1 MVEFP
6 YFSSSPRS
14 SGGREGDSASFQAQ
28 TRTGTAQLEMGTAL
42 IFGLERRNTRLRFVE
57 HCARVAE
64 IVDRM
69 ARTFLLSDAERADLY
84 AAAQLHEIG
93 MIAVPAELIES
104 PKSLD
109 ETSLARLRA
118 QAGVGA
124 EILRPTRTTRTC
136 MLVEHQY
143 TDFDEIRLRFRAGSR
158 EVLLAGILRA
168 ADALDTMLHPR
179 PYQADLDPALPPL
192 ILRSGR
198 GTNFHPQAV
207 ESLLRIQGLD

>member
-1 MVEFP
+1 VVNFP
-6 YFSSSPRS
+6 DFSPRS
-14 SGGREGDSASFQAQ
+14 RPGAGREADPAFQAQ
-28 TRTGTAQLEMGTAL
+28 ARAGNAQLEMGTAL
-42 IFGLERRNTRLRFVE
+42 IFGLEQRNMRLRFVE
-57 HCARVAE
+57 HCARVATL
-64 IVDRM
+64 VDRM
-69 ARTFLLSDAERADLY
+69 ADAFLLKDAERADLF

-93 MIAVPAELIES
+93 MISVPAELIES
-104 PKSLD
+104 PEELD
-109 ETSLARLRA
+109 ETSLARLRS

-124 EILRPTRTTRTC
+124 EILRPTRTIRTC

-207 ESLLRIQGLD
+207 ESLLQIQGLG

>member
-6 YFSSSPRS
+6 DLPPDAHR
-14 SGGREGDSASFQAQ
+14 SGGRKGDSPLQAR
-28 TRTGTAQLEMGTAL
+28 TRAGNVQLEMGTAL
-42 IFGLERRNTRLRFVE
+42 IFGLEQRNMRLGFIE
-57 HCARVAE
+57 HCARVAGL
-64 IVDRM
+64 VDRM
-69 ARTFLLSDAERADLY
+69 ADTFFLTDAERADLY

-93 MIAVPAELIES
+93 MLAVPPELIES
-104 PKSLD
+104 PAPLD
-109 ETSLARLRA
+109 EAALARLRA

-168 ADALDTMLHPR
+168 ADALDAMLHPR

-207 ESLLRIQGLD
+207 ESLLQIEGLG

>member
-1 MVEFP
+1 VVEFP
-6 YFSSSPRS
+6 DFLSSPHPS
-14 SGGREGDSASFQAQ
+14 DGREGDSALQAQ
-28 TRTGTAQLEMGTAL
+28 AWAGNAQLEMGTAL
-42 IFGLERRNTRLRFVE
+42 IFGLEQRNARLRFVE
-57 HCARVAE
+57 HCARVAQL
-64 IVDRM
+64 VARM
-69 ARTFLLSDAERADLY
+69 AGTFLLRDAERADLY

-93 MIAVPAELIES
+93 MIAVPTELIES
-104 PKSLD
+104 PEPLD
-109 ETSLARLRA
+109 ERSLARLRG
-118 QAGVGA
+118 QASVGA
-124 EILRPTRTTRTC
+124 EILRTTHTTRTC

-207 ESLLRIQGLD
+207 ESLLHIQGLE

>member
-1 MVEFP
+1 MVEFSD
-6 YFSSSPRS
+6 FSPGQRS
-14 SGGREGDSASFQAQ
+14 SGGHEADSAFEAQAKA
-28 TRTGTAQLEMGTAL
+28 GNAQLEMGAAL
-42 IFGLERRNTRLRFVE
+42 IFGLERRNMGLRFIE

-64 IVDRM
+64 LVDRM
-69 ARTFLLSDAERADLY
+69 ADTFVLTDAERADLFS
-84 AAAQLHEIG
+84 AAQLHEIG
-93 MIAVPAELIES
+93 MIAVPTDMIES
-104 PKSLD
+104 PEPLD
-109 ETSLARLRA
+109 EASLARLRG
-118 QAGVGA
+118 QAAVGA
-124 EILRPTRTTRTC
+124 EILRPTHTTRTC

-143 TDFDEIRLRFRAGSR
+143 TDFDEIRLRFRSGSR

-207 ESLLRIQGLD
+207 ESLLQIEGLE

>member
-1 MVEFP
+1 MVEYP
-6 YFSSSPRS
+6 DFSPDPLPT
-14 SGGREGDSASFQAQ
+14 GGRKGDSPLQAHI
-28 TRTGTAQLEMGTAL
+28 RARNAQIEMGTAL
-42 IFGLERRNTRLRFVE
+42 TLGLQRRNMRLGFIE
-57 HCARVAE
+57 HCARVAGL
-64 IVDRM
+64 VDRM
-69 ARTFLLSDAERADLY
+69 ADTFFLTDAERADLY
-84 AAAQLHEIG
+84 TAAQLHEIG
-93 MIAVPAELIES
+93 MISIPPELIDS
-104 PKSLD
+104 PESLD
-109 ETSLARLRA
+109 ETSLAQLRG
-118 QAGVGA
+118 QARVGA

-143 TDFDEIRLRFRAGSR
+143 ADFDEIRLRFRAGSR

-207 ESLLRIQGLD
+207 ESLLQIEGLE